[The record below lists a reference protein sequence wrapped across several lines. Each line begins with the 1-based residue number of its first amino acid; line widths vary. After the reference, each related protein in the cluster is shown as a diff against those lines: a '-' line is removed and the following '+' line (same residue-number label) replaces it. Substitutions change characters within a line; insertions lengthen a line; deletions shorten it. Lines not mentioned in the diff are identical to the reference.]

1 MQRNPAEMVRRQ
13 VRVTLHRPPCP
24 ASTFWNI
31 IIFIIIVQLTIMC
44 LFYSLAQN
52 ENLPPTQF
60 RVEVETVVRCVT
72 FGFIRYPRR
81 VVGI

>member
-1 MQRNPAEMVRRQ
+1 
-13 VRVTLHRPPCP
+13 
-24 ASTFWNI
+24 
-31 IIFIIIVQLTIMC
+31 MC